1 MFGLIMKKKI
11 IEQIAYLDVNIDKWK
26 NIWKDAKDENVRVT
40 VLNTLNNI
48 HNLVLETAR
57 FVDKA

>member
-1 MFGLIMKKKI
+1 MFGLIRKNKI

-26 NIWKDAKDENVRVT
+26 DIWKDAKDENVRIT
-40 VLNTLNNI
+40 VLNTLDNI

>member
-1 MFGLIMKKKI
+1 MFGLVRKKKI
-11 IEQIAYLDVNIDKWK
+11 VEQIAYLDVNIDKWK

-40 VLNTLNNI
+40 VLNTLDNI
-48 HNLVLETAR
+48 HNLVLETSR

>member
-1 MFGLIMKKKI
+1 MFGLVRKKKI
-11 IEQIAYLDVNIDKWK
+11 VEQIAYLDVNIDKWK
-26 NIWKDAKDENVRVT
+26 DIWKDAKDENVRVT

-48 HNLVLETAR
+48 HNLVLETAI

>member
-1 MFGLIMKKKI
+1 MFGLIRKKKI
-11 IEQIAYLDVNIDKWK
+11 IEQITYLDVNIDKWK
-26 NIWKDAKDENVRVT
+26 DIWKDAKDENVRVT
-40 VLNTLNNI
+40 VLNTLDNI

>member
-1 MFGLIMKKKI
+1 MFGLIRKNKI

-26 NIWKDAKDENVRVT
+26 DIWKDAKDENVRVA
-40 VLNTLNNI
+40 VLNTLDNI

>member
-1 MFGLIMKKKI
+1 MFGLIRKKKI

-26 NIWKDAKDENVRVT
+26 DIWKDAKDENVRVA
-40 VLNTLNNI
+40 VLNTLDNI

>member
-1 MFGLIMKKKI
+1 MFGLVRKKKI

-26 NIWKDAKDENVRVT
+26 DIWKDAKDENVRVA
-40 VLNTLNNI
+40 VLNTLDNI

>member
-1 MFGLIMKKKI
+1 MFGLIRKKKI
-11 IEQIAYLDVNIDKWK
+11 VEQIAYLDVNIDKWK

-40 VLNTLNNI
+40 VLNTLDNI
-48 HNLVLETAR
+48 HNLVLETSR